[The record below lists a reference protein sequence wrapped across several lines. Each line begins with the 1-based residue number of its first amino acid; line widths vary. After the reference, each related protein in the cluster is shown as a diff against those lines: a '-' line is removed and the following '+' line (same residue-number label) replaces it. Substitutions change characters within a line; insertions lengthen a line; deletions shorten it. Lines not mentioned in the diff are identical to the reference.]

1 MCYYCPPIIKN
12 DPNGLFRW
20 GHCHLP
26 KNTGVLNDKINDRLN
41 DTLND
46 RRNGRVKMSIVMS
59 IVMSKINYQKNS
71 KIFRFLLSV
80 DGDTATLYSH
90 YPHVGFQWCILLG
103 WEVGRRIG
111 RKVGRKS

>member
-12 DPNGLFRW
+12 APNGLFRW
-20 GHCHLP
+20 GHCHLS

-46 RRNGRVKMSIVMS
+46 TLNDRRNGRVKMS

-71 KIFRFLLSV
+71 KIFRF
-80 DGDTATLYSH
+80 
-90 YPHVGFQWCILLG
+90 C
-103 WEVGRRIG
+103 
-111 RKVGRKS
+111 